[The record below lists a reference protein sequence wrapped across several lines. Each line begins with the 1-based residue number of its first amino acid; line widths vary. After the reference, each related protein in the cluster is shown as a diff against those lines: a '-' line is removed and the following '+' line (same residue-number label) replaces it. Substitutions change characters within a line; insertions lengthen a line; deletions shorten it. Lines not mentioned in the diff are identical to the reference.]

1 MNPLFW
7 LILFIIMLG
16 AELVTMGLTTVWFAG
31 GALAAFFAALLG
43 GHLILQ
49 VVLFVAVSL
58 LLLIFTR
65 PLAAKYFNKNTVKT
79 NVESLEGR
87 LARVTETIDNL
98 QARGAVSVDGVIWT
112 ARTGIDGIT
121 IPEET
126 LVRIVGIQG
135 VKLIVEICEEEKL

>member
-16 AELVTMGLTTVWFAG
+16 AELITMGLTTVWFAG
-31 GALAAFFAALLG
+31 GALVSFFAALLG

-49 VVLFVAVSL
+49 VVLFVVVSL

-65 PLAAKYFNKNTVKT
+65 PLAAKFFNKNTVKT

-87 LARVTETIDNL
+87 NAKVTETIDNL
-98 QARGAVSVDGVIWT
+98 QAKGSVSVDGVIWS
-112 ARTGIDGIT
+112 ARTAAEGIT
-121 IPEET
+121 IPEDT
-126 LVRIVGIQG
+126 LVRVVGVQG
-135 VKLIVEICEEEKL
+135 VKLIVETCEEE